1 MNFNSLA
8 EITKNGFC
16 SLSSKGHLYK
26 DAIAEAI
33 PLTKVCLYF
42 PSEFGVDHV
51 VHEFNQVFWDAK
63 KRHYDDVQKLDSI
76 KVSRVYVGLFTED
89 SIGSWFGFN
98 TKTGVYECVGSPD
111 AKISFTSR
119 EDSGTAMAALASLPL
134 SDVPEE
140 VHIAGDTR
148 SFNEIAKIMEDSG
161 AGPITIQQ
169 LDLEEFKDKLMKEP
183 VASPAPYLR
192 FLVGEGKIDHRKER
206 LGCDNDLVNKDETNW
221 KWTTLTDLAERTGGK
236 PNA

>member
-8 EITKNGFC
+8 EITKDGFC

-26 DAIAEAI
+26 DAIAEAL

-76 KVSRVYVGLFTED
+76 RVSRVYVGLFIED

-148 SFNEIAKIMEDSG
+148 SFNEIAKIMDDSG

-169 LDLEEFKDKLMKEP
+169 LGLEEFKDKLMKEP
-183 VASPAPYLR
+183 VCQGLKG
-192 FLVGEGKIDHRKER
+192 LWG
-206 LGCDNDLVNKDETNW
+206 
-221 KWTTLTDLAERTGGK
+221 
-236 PNA
+236 